1 MNNLVTGG
9 TLFPHQEIHKLT
21 WCSSNG
27 RDINHTDL
35 LMINRKWH
43 METFALD
50 IRMKRRADVGSDHHL
65 VTAFIKLKLRSA
77 GRRMAA
83 KRHVDTEK
91 LRDPKMKSA
100 FVLQVKNRFQALQNL
115 EEEAV
120 DAGTEMNRRWER
132 VASVYKESCEE
143 CLGFR
148 QRGKSK

>member
-1 MNNLVTGG
+1 MTSTPSTNSSRHAVPHHDLTIVMRDLNAKVSSDNMYYDWVMGKLGCGIKNENGERLIDFCNMNNLVTGG

-77 GRRMAA
+77 GRRMTAQ
-83 KRHVDTEK
+83 T
-91 LRDPKMKSA
+91 L
-100 FVLQVKNRFQALQNL
+100 
-115 EEEAV
+115 
-120 DAGTEMNRRWER
+120 
-132 VASVYKESCEE
+132 
-143 CLGFR
+143 
-148 QRGKSK
+148 